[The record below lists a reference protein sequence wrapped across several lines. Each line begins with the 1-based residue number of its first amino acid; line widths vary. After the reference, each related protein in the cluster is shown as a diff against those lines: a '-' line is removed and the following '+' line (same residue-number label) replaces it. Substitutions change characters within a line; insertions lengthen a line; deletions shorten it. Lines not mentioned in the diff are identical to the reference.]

1 MSFVGANISI
11 IVDGDASNTKRHSR
25 KALQISKAKTYGKH
39 MKSTPA
45 ASKHRVQ
52 ILECKPCKYPKTAL
66 RISKQ
71 YATHNQCNDLNTAMS
86 KLQWMSFYTHNLD
99 VSQGLMNEKLRLSP
113 GKVSSNDDTVNT
125 GRWVSSYKIKATSN
139 VI

>member
-25 KALQISKAKTYGKH
+25 KA
-39 MKSTPA
+39 
-45 ASKHRVQ
+45 
-52 ILECKPCKYPKTAL
+52 
-66 RISKQ
+66 
-71 YATHNQCNDLNTAMS
+71 
-86 KLQWMSFYTHNLD
+86 LD